1 MPGADEGWLAADS
14 RLINLPLM
22 PVCHSGPAGLGAF
35 SRLSTVTRGVLL
47 MSRYLVAA
55 LAAFVALIV
64 SFAVIK
70 TGTSQVATVGIST
83 AEAASKTKMCKSR
96 LPSGKMKTWRCGTD
110 QACCVNHSMGL
121 YVCGFAGLGC
131 L

>member
-1 MPGADEGWLAADS
+1 
-14 RLINLPLM
+14 
-22 PVCHSGPAGLGAF
+22 
-35 SRLSTVTRGVLL
+35 
-47 MSRYLVAA
+47 MSRRFALA
-55 LAAFVALIV
+55 LAAAVALVV

-70 TGTSQVATVGIST
+70 TGTSQVGFSSAQ
-83 AEAASKTKMCKSR
+83 AAGQKVCKSKMPNGKTKS
-96 LPSGKMKTWRCGTD
+96 WRCGAD